1 MLWKY
6 RQLQLKNQQLE
17 AELAEAKSEWLR
29 YQRDWNRML
38 TLVNQLDQALER
50 EQELVKRLSK
60 SLTKKR
66 KK

>member
-1 MLWKY
+1 MCLSCRKL
-6 RQLQLKNQQLE
+6 RLKNQQLE
-17 AELAEAKSEWLR
+17 SELAEAKAEWLN

-38 TLVNQLDQALER
+38 TLVNQMDQALER

-60 SLTKKR
+60 SLIKK